1 MYLQQY
7 EVSMTILDYFYP
19 RLKNY
24 IDFDFTDQLSPPRLK
39 KDGNYYATYV
49 SEIRQEYA
57 VLSPDRCSVVLKEIP
72 ASLTEIYRKISSRW
86 SPYIETVY
94 GVLSENGH
102 SLAINE
108 FIQKPACLSYPT
120 KELSEMRSLTLEDF
134 ILKMRTLSE
143 KEALIFLLQLCE
155 ALENISELSLV
166 HGDVSPQNI
175 LLTDVL
181 PLNSQKQ
188 QPTSSTGKSIT
199 ELCRNVAVKLID
211 FDIAREE
218 KGSHHMVTTV
228 AGTNPYAAPEILDY
242 QTPTDRV
249 DIYSLGC
256 VFAFMLTGKS
266 PKQMSREEF
275 QSSLS
280 KSVRKIINK
289 CTADYSRRYKD
300 VTHLKKIF
308 PLFCPLPQ
316 CLFRNFSHTAR
327 SSEWKTIGNMY
338 FFPDLLCTFSSSD
351 IPDLPLTFTCL
362 DPSYS
367 SSFCNPDY

>member
-1 MYLQQY
+1 
-7 EVSMTILDYFYP
+7 
-19 RLKNY
+19 
-24 IDFDFTDQLSPPRLK
+24 
-39 KDGNYYATYV
+39 
-49 SEIRQEYA
+49 
-57 VLSPDRCSVVLKEIP
+57 
-72 ASLTEIYRKISSRW
+72 
-86 SPYIETVY
+86 
-94 GVLSENGH
+94 
-102 SLAINE
+102 
-108 FIQKPACLSYPT
+108 
-120 KELSEMRSLTLEDF
+120 MRSLTLEDF

-266 PKQMSREEF
+266 
-275 QSSLS
+275 QS
-280 KSVRKIINK
+280 V
-289 CTADYSRRYKD
+289 
-300 VTHLKKIF
+300 
-308 PLFCPLPQ
+308 
-316 CLFRNFSHTAR
+316 
-327 SSEWKTIGNMY
+327 
-338 FFPDLLCTFSSSD
+338 
-351 IPDLPLTFTCL
+351 
-362 DPSYS
+362 
-367 SSFCNPDY
+367 

>member
-49 SEIRQEYA
+49 SEIRQEHA

-120 KELSEMRSLTLEDF
+120 KELLEMRSLTLEDF

-188 QPTSSTGKSIT
+188 QQPTSSTGKSIT
-199 ELCRNVAVKLID
+199 ELCRN
-211 FDIAREE
+211 
-218 KGSHHMVTTV
+218 
-228 AGTNPYAAPEILDY
+228 
-242 QTPTDRV
+242 
-249 DIYSLGC
+249 
-256 VFAFMLTGKS
+256 
-266 PKQMSREEF
+266 
-275 QSSLS
+275 
-280 KSVRKIINK
+280 
-289 CTADYSRRYKD
+289 
-300 VTHLKKIF
+300 
-308 PLFCPLPQ
+308 
-316 CLFRNFSHTAR
+316 
-327 SSEWKTIGNMY
+327 
-338 FFPDLLCTFSSSD
+338 
-351 IPDLPLTFTCL
+351 
-362 DPSYS
+362 
-367 SSFCNPDY
+367 